1 MDLPGRV
8 APGQHSRTRRP
19 LADAG
24 SRVNTAT
31 PPHQVNHKTY
41 RPSASPKNQPVPHNA
56 SIVANGNTFTVRS
69 NRPVAENKNLVRV
82 AEEERTSSKRDSTIS
97 TGSNATTSSRKRK
110 THIGPWQLG
119 KTIGEGGC
127 SRVRIVRHS
136 ITGQLGAAKIIS
148 KKTAEKVKAQ
158 SLLNLYK
165 SAETDPKLNAQCK
178 LMPFG
183 LEREI
188 VIMKL
193 LDHPNI
199 VKLYDVWEN
208 RSELYLIMEYVEGGE
223 LFAYIDEHTGLDE
236 MEVVYIFR
244 QIIAALL
251 YCHRLHI
258 HHRDLKPENI
268 LVDAHTMDIKLVDF
282 GMAALQPSGSWL
294 STPCGSPHY
303 AAPEVIRFKQ
313 YDGGQADVW
322 SCGVILYVML
332 TGTPPFNYNEN
343 QDLTHL
349 FKLIAQA
356 KYVMPEG
363 LSHNAMDLISKI
375 LVPDPNKR
383 INIEGIW
390 KHPFLQ
396 QRPKNWEPDPLRN
409 NLEALVEF
417 RPQLSNWKPL
427 CLQEVDREVLRNM
440 RTLWHSHSEDTIL
453 RRILNSEINHEK
465 YFYNALLKYREQ
477 QLECWPGEQSLG
489 HSASDYHHNQPS
501 FSRPQREA
509 PRHQRNKSQFSIL
522 NDEHL
527 QATQSFQEPT
537 PSEGSYDPFR
547 ASREPSLANKTT
559 YMNVTIHRGGSN
571 GSRHPNRKSMSLA
584 RSGLGQ
590 TSSLRVETLK
600 KTGVRSSGLS
610 SVGSRSSRRVSAVPS
625 AHRKSSSRSSRN
637 SSTAWASSPPIV
649 VRPSSSHKRGVSFAH
664 LRKSSTVSCL
674 TSGVGAAQSSPDQPK
689 SQSASKEQHERD
701 LAPSAAATPITP
713 DHRSPPATFTGS
725 VLKSAKPRLKIKRSE
740 TPTHHIEGEV
750 RKASVELEKALDE
763 AFNRTSVSSS
773 VRSSTT
779 NDRCTPAEYET
790 PPSTVSCRGSGA
802 SAYAVDG
809 PSLKQTEAHRPLPPL
824 PSDATQESPNSVL
837 NGQLVETRERVAR
850 HLHALENGDL
860 NADRWNHVL
869 HSLDLLLGPQKRAAA
884 SAQGDQR
891 SVSAPQPD
899 SPDNRHLPIISE
911 EDRSPCPE
919 NLTPNWQRGGN
930 RSATAPVSAPRRY
943 YGENEQTIRVV
954 DASSPAPA
962 PLNIRKKASNGS
974 IAQSATPT
982 PTRAYNVIPNLALPT
997 TPTPLPQLRNKASR
1011 FDDAILHARES
1022 IDVPECST
1030 PVQSY
1035 TPLSTNGAKAQQ
1047 ATKKRSWFRRRTS
1060 DKEKDVQE
1068 QQPIYA
1074 DDTTGS
1080 HIPPQFRDLDD
1091 REDRV
1096 QRKRASPRI
1105 GTKPSESVLSNYT
1118 EFPMRHDRK
1127 EPKKPFFLAG
1137 FFGKKVQEKKDQKL
1151 ELSAEFSAS
1160 SLVPSGLSYP
1170 AEVDPSNMGAPRYEG
1185 QNWLAR
1191 FLHIKPASKV
1201 LCFQVGRGRVRQEIV
1216 RLLRDWRKYGIRDI
1230 VFDRATNVVQA
1241 RVDKDNHIPS
1251 TSDLR
1256 IKPVAFAAELFA
1268 VLEHGRRAQLSL
1280 VRFTQTKGAAS
1291 SFRKVVD
1298 TLEDI
1303 FDAKGFLIDDEERRK
1318 EISETLNV

>member
-1 MDLPGRV
+1 MDFPGR
-8 APGQHSRTRRP
+8 APPGHHPKARRP

-24 SRVNTAT
+24 TRINAVT
-31 PPHQVNHKTY
+31 PPYPGIPKGPRTT
-41 RPSASPKNQPVPHNA
+41 ASPKNHPVPHNA
-56 SIVANGNTFTVRS
+56 SIVANGNTFTVR
-69 NRPVAENKNLVRV
+69 NHRPAAENKHLTRV
-82 AEEERTSSKRDSTIS
+82 TEEQRGAGNRDSTIS
-97 TGSNATTSSRKRK
+97 TGSNASASSRKRK

-127 SRVRIVRHS
+127 SRVRVVRHS
-136 ITGQLGAAKIIS
+136 VTGQLGAAKIIS

-236 MEVVYIFR
+236 LEVVFIFR
-244 QIIAALL
+244 QIVAALI

-268 LVDAHTMDIKLVDF
+268 LVDANTMDIKLVDF
-282 GMAALQPSGSWL
+282 GMAALQPEGSWL

-356 KYVMPEG
+356 RYVMPEG
-363 LSHNAMDLISKI
+363 LSHDAMDLIRKI

-383 INIEGIW
+383 INIEGVW
-390 KHPFLQ
+390 NHPFMRKYESQ
-396 QRPKNWEPDPLRN
+396 FANNPRMQ
-409 NLEALVEF
+409 NLEQWIGA
-417 RPQLSNWKPL
+417 RPRVDDWRPL
-427 CLQEVDREVLRNM
+427 CVQEIDREVLRNM
-440 RTLWHSHSEDTIL
+440 RTLWHSQSEETIL
-453 RRILNSEINHEK
+453 RRIMGPEANHEK
-465 YFYNALLKYREQ
+465 YFYTALLKYREQ
-477 QLECWPGEQSLG
+477 QLESWPGDLSLG
-489 HSASDYHHNQPS
+489 HSTSDYHHNQT

-509 PRHQRNKSQFSIL
+509 PRHQRNKSQFSIF

-527 QATQSFQEPT
+527 QATQTLQDPT
-537 PSEGSYDPFR
+537 PSEVSYDPFR
-547 ASREPSLANKTT
+547 SSREPSLANKTT
-559 YMNVTIHRGGSN
+559 YMNVTIHRSGSN
-571 GSRHPNRKSMSLA
+571 ASRYANRKSTNLA
-584 RSGLGQ
+584 RGGLGH
-590 TSSLRVETLK
+590 TGSLRVSTLK

-610 SVGSRSSRRVSAVPS
+610 SVGSRSSRRISAVPS
-625 AHRKSSSRSSRN
+625 AHRKSSSRSSKN
-637 SSTAWASSPPIV
+637 SSTVWASSPPIV

-674 TSGVGAAQSSPDQPK
+674 TPGAVVAQSTPDQPK
-689 SQSASKEQHERD
+689 SQDGPKKQHKQD
-701 LAPSAAATPITP
+701 LAPPAAATPITP
-713 DHRSPPATFTGS
+713 DQRRTPASCAGS
-725 VLKSAKPRLKIKRSE
+725 VLKSVKPRLKIKRTE

-750 RKASVELEKALDE
+750 RKASVELEKVLDE
-763 AFNRTSVSSS
+763 AFNRTSISSS

-779 NDRCTPAEYET
+779 NEKPSPAHYET
-790 PPSTVSCRGSGA
+790 PPSSVSCRGSGA
-802 SAYAVDG
+802 SAYGADVRGLNQAD
-809 PSLKQTEAHRPLPPL
+809 THRPLPPL
-824 PSDATQESPNSVL
+824 PSGPAQDSPNSVL
-837 NGQLVETRERVAR
+837 NGQLVQTRESVAR
-850 HLHALENGDL
+850 HLHALQNGDQTTEH
-860 NADRWNHVL
+860 WNHVL
-869 HSLDLLLGPQKRAAA
+869 HSLDLLLGPQKRAATLA
-884 SAQGDQR
+884 CQGDQR
-891 SVSAPQPD
+891 SSSAPQPE
-899 SPDNRHLPIISE
+899 SPAPLQPLPIISE
-911 EDRSPCPE
+911 EDRSPCQE
-919 NLTPNWQRGGN
+919 SLTPNWQRGGN
-930 RSATAPVSAPRRY
+930 RSATAPVHAPRRY
-943 YGENEQTIRVV
+943 YGDNEQTIRVV

-962 PLNIRKKASNGS
+962 PLHIRKKASNS
-974 IAQSATPT
+974 SFAPSVTPT
-982 PTRAYNVIPNLALPT
+982 PTRAYNVIPTSTLPA
-997 TPTPLPQLRNKASR
+997 TPTPLPQLRHKASR
-1011 FDDAILHARES
+1011 YDEDS
-1022 IDVPECST
+1022 IDVIET
-1030 PVQSY
+1030 PVRDH
-1035 TPLSTNGAKAQQ
+1035 TPSSSNGGKVQQ

-1060 DKEKDVQE
+1060 DKDKDVQE
-1068 QQPIYA
+1068 QQQIYA
-1074 DDTTGS
+1074 DDTIGS

-1091 REDRV
+1091 REDRA
-1096 QRKRASPRI
+1096 QRKRGSPRI
-1105 GTKPSESVLSNYT
+1105 GTKPSESALSNST
-1118 EFPMRHDRK
+1118 EFPMRAEKK

-1137 FFGKKVQEKKDQKL
+1137 LFGKKMQEKKDQRL

-1160 SLVPSGLSYP
+1160 SLVPSGLGYP
-1170 AEVDPSNMGAPRYEG
+1170 PEVDPGTPGGPRYEG

-1216 RLLRDWRKYGIRDI
+1216 RLLRDWRRYGIRDI
-1230 VFDRATNVVQA
+1230 VFDRATNVIQA

-1251 TSDLR
+1251 SSELK
-1256 IKPVAFAAELFA
+1256 IKPVSFAAELFA
-1268 VLEHGRRAQLSL
+1268 VLEHGRRAQLCL
-1280 VRFTQTKGAAS
+1280 VRFTQMKGAAS

-1298 TLEDI
+1298 TLEDV
-1303 FDAKGFLIDDEERRK
+1303 FDSKGFLIEDEERRK

>member
-24 SRVNTAT
+24 SR
-31 PPHQVNHKTY
+31 
-41 RPSASPKNQPVPHNA
+41 NQPVPHNA

-82 AEEERTSSKRDSTIS
+82 TEEERTSSKRDSTIS

-165 SAETDPKLNAQCK
+165 SAEMDPKLNAQCK

-236 MEVVYIFR
+236 MEVVCIFR

-701 LAPSAAATPITP
+701 LAPPAAATPITP

-773 VRSSTT
+773 LRSSTT
-779 NDRCTPAEYET
+779 NDRRTPAEYET

-1022 IDVPECST
+1022 IEVPECST
-1030 PVQSY
+1030 PVQNY
-1035 TPLSTNGAKAQQ
+1035 TPLSTNGVKAQQ

-1060 DKEKDVQE
+1060 EKEKDVQE

-1137 FFGKKVQEKKDQKL
+1137 FFGKKVQERKDQKL
-1151 ELSAEFSAS
+1151 ELSKFLNFTKDGAEFSAS

-1170 AEVDPSNMGAPRYEG
+1170 AEVDPSSMGAPRYEG

-1230 VFDRATNVVQA
+1230 VFDRATNVIQA
-1241 RVDKDNHIPS
+1241 RVDKDNH
-1251 TSDLR
+1251 LR

>member
-1 MDLPGRV
+1 MDLPGRA
-8 APGQHSRTRRP
+8 APGQHPRTRRP

-24 SRVNTAT
+24 TRVNAAT
-31 PPHQVNHKTY
+31 PPHQANQKTN

-56 SIVANGNTFTVRS
+56 SIVANGNTFT
-69 NRPVAENKNLVRV
+69 
-82 AEEERTSSKRDSTIS
+82 EERGSSNRDSTIS
-97 TGSNATTSSRKRK
+97 TGSNATASSRKRK

-136 ITGQLGAAKIIS
+136 VTGQLGAAKIIS

-282 GMAALQPSGSWL
+282 GMAALQPVGSWL

-363 LSHNAMDLISKI
+363 LSHSAMDLISKI

-396 QRPKNWEPDPLRN
+396 QYPKNMEPDPLRN
-409 NLEALVEF
+409 NLEALVGY
-417 RPQLSNWKPL
+417 RPQLKGWKPL
-427 CLQEVDREVLRNM
+427 SLQDIDREVLRNM
-440 RTLWHSHSEDTIL
+440 RTLWHSNSEDTIL
-453 RRILNSEINHEK
+453 RKILNSEINHEK

-527 QATQSFQEPT
+527 QAAQCFQEPT
-537 PSEGSYDPFR
+537 PSEVSYDPFR

-571 GSRHPNRKSMSLA
+571 ASRHPNRKSTNLV

-610 SVGSRSSRRVSAVPS
+610 SVGSRSSKRISAVPS

-674 TSGVGAAQSSPDQPK
+674 TSGTVAAQSTPEPSK
-689 SQSASKEQHERD
+689 SQSASKEQHKQD
-701 LAPSAAATPITP
+701 LAPPAAATPITP
-713 DHRSPPATFTGS
+713 DQRSPPVTSTGS

-779 NDRCTPAEYET
+779 NDRPTPAEYET
-790 PPSTVSCRGSGA
+790 PPSSVSCRGSGA
-802 SAYAVDG
+802 SAYAADG
-809 PSLKQTEAHRPLPPL
+809 TGLRQTEAHRPLPPL
-824 PSDATQESPNSVL
+824 PSGATQDSPNSAL
-837 NGQLVETRERVAR
+837 NCQLVETRERVAR
-850 HLHALENGDL
+850 HLHALENGDQS
-860 NADRWNHVL
+860 ADRWNHVL
-869 HSLDLLLGPQKRAAA
+869 HSLDMLLGPQKRAAA
-884 SAQGDQR
+884 SVQGDQR
-891 SVSAPQPD
+891 SVSAPQPE

-919 NLTPNWQRGGN
+919 SLTPNWQRGGN
-930 RSATAPVSAPRRY
+930 RAATAPVSAPRRY
-943 YGENEQTIRVV
+943 YGENEHTIRVV

-974 IAQSATPT
+974 FVQSATPT
-982 PTRAYNVIPNLALPT
+982 PTRAYN
-997 TPTPLPQLRNKASR
+997 
-1011 FDDAILHARES
+1011 
-1022 IDVPECST
+1022 
-1030 PVQSY
+1030 
-1035 TPLSTNGAKAQQ
+1035 

-1068 QQPIYA
+1068 QQQIYA
-1074 DDTTGS
+1074 DDTIGS
-1080 HIPPQFRDLDD
+1080 HIPPRFRDLDD

-1096 QRKRASPRI
+1096 QRRTASPRI
-1105 GTKPSESVLSNYT
+1105 GNKPSESALSNYT
-1118 EFPMRHDRK
+1118 EFPMRNDRK

-1137 FFGKKVQEKKDQKL
+1137 LFGKKMQEKKDQKL
-1151 ELSAEFSAS
+1151 ELNSPEYFTNIHEGAEFSAS

-1170 AEVDPSNMGAPRYEG
+1170 AEADPNNPGAPRYEG

-1216 RLLRDWRKYGIRDI
+1216 RLLRDWRKYGVRDI
-1230 VFDRATNVVQA
+1230 VFDRATNVIQA
-1241 RVDKDNHIPS
+1241 RVDKDNH
-1251 TSDLR
+1251 LR
-1256 IKPVAFAAELFA
+1256 IKPVAFDAELFA

-1318 EISETLNV
+1318 EISETLNL